1 MFNNLL
7 GVMVIYIYNQTYGS
21 SYITSLISKYEAI
34 TADAMGL
41 SVFSSLVTTIKTL
54 AICITMLLYFMDL
67 FGKVTEKNFSIEQF
81 FKATLRCV
89 TTYIFIS
96 NSIEIVGYL
105 MDTGSSLSSSIASY
119 GGYNFFTTNH
129 KVMFINSFN
138 SFSIAEILSYIMNCL
153 IPWLLSMIGSVV
165 IQIVLISRVLEIV
178 VLTVFAPL
186 AIADI
191 YREGTSSSGVQYM
204 KRMLALGLQV
214 AVILVIN
221 AATQA
226 IILEVI
232 GGNSGLTMSKLL
244 KEVTEFTG
252 SRHEAIKN
260 GTLIYTKESVED
272 FMSAICNQN
281 DLVKVLGIQLARLGL
296 IWNSLPLCEEIT
308 GAK

>member
-7 GVMVIYIYNQTYGS
+7 GVMVIYIYNQTYWS

-105 MDTGSSLSSSIASY
+105 MDAGSSLSSSIASY

>member
-1 MFNNLL
+1 
-7 GVMVIYIYNQTYGS
+7 MVIYIYNQTYGS

-105 MDTGSSLSSSIASY
+105 MDAGSSLSSSIASY

-244 KEVTEFTG
+244 KEEFTG

>member
-7 GVMVIYIYNQTYGS
+7 GVMVIYIYNQTYRS

-105 MDTGSSLSSSIASY
+105 MDAGSSLSSSIASY

>member
-7 GVMVIYIYNQTYGS
+7 GAMVIYIYNQTYGS

-105 MDTGSSLSSSIASY
+105 MDAGSSLSSSIASY

>member
-105 MDTGSSLSSSIASY
+105 MDAGSSLSSSIASY

-232 GGNSGLTMSKLL
+232 GAQMQQMYNLTDAEMEYITSSGS
-244 KEVTEFTG
+244 G
-252 SRHEAIKN
+252 H
-260 GTLIYTKESVED
+260 GLIYNGKDIIPFIDEFPRDTKLYRA
-272 FMSAICNQN
+272 MTT
-281 DLVKVLGIQLARLGL
+281 KVGEGEVRQ
-296 IWNSLPLCEEIT
+296 
-308 GAK
+308 

>member
-1 MFNNLL
+1 
-7 GVMVIYIYNQTYGS
+7 MVIYIYNQTYGS

-96 NSIEIVGYL
+96 NSIEIVVYL
-105 MDTGSSLSSSIASY
+105 MDAGSSLSSSIASY

>member
-1 MFNNLL
+1 
-7 GVMVIYIYNQTYGS
+7 MVIYIYNQTYGS

-105 MDTGSSLSSSIASY
+105 MDAGSSLSSSIASY

-296 IWNSLPLCEEIT
+296 IWNSLSLCEEIT

>member
-89 TTYIFIS
+89 TTYIF
-96 NSIEIVGYL
+96 
-105 MDTGSSLSSSIASY
+105 MDAGSSLSSSIASY

>member
-1 MFNNLL
+1 
-7 GVMVIYIYNQTYGS
+7 
-21 SYITSLISKYEAI
+21 
-34 TADAMGL
+34 MGL

-54 AICITMLLYFMDL
+54 AICITMLLYFMDM

-105 MDTGSSLSSSIASY
+105 MDAGSSLSSSIASY

>member
-1 MFNNLL
+1 
-7 GVMVIYIYNQTYGS
+7 MVIYIYNQTYGS

-105 MDTGSSLSSSIASY
+105 MDAGSSLSSSIASY

>member
-1 MFNNLL
+1 
-7 GVMVIYIYNQTYGS
+7 MVIYIYNQTYGS

-105 MDTGSSLSSSIASY
+105 MDAGSSLSSSIASY

-244 KEVTEFTG
+244 KEVTEFSG

>member
-1 MFNNLL
+1 
-7 GVMVIYIYNQTYGS
+7 
-21 SYITSLISKYEAI
+21 
-34 TADAMGL
+34 
-41 SVFSSLVTTIKTL
+41 
-54 AICITMLLYFMDL
+54 
-67 FGKVTEKNFSIEQF
+67 
-81 FKATLRCV
+81 
-89 TTYIFIS
+89 
-96 NSIEIVGYL
+96 
-105 MDTGSSLSSSIASY
+105 
-119 GGYNFFTTNH
+119 
-129 KVMFINSFN
+129 
-138 SFSIAEILSYIMNCL
+138 
-153 IPWLLSMIGSVV
+153 
-165 IQIVLISRVLEIV
+165 
-178 VLTVFAPL
+178 
-186 AIADI
+186 
-191 YREGTSSSGVQYM
+191 M

-272 FMSAICNQN
+272 FMSAISNQN

>member
-1 MFNNLL
+1 
-7 GVMVIYIYNQTYGS
+7 
-21 SYITSLISKYEAI
+21 
-34 TADAMGL
+34 
-41 SVFSSLVTTIKTL
+41 
-54 AICITMLLYFMDL
+54 
-67 FGKVTEKNFSIEQF
+67 
-81 FKATLRCV
+81 
-89 TTYIFIS
+89 
-96 NSIEIVGYL
+96 
-105 MDTGSSLSSSIASY
+105 
-119 GGYNFFTTNH
+119 
-129 KVMFINSFN
+129 MFINSFN